1 MRYFYAIL
9 FFCLSFYSI
18 YGQKNSSFE
27 GILTYQITNVTKI
40 DSTKMQT
47 VIFCKDSLIKV
58 VNFNE
63 QTGRQELLKH
73 LIYNKSYI
81 LVDIENVKYAVRTKE
96 HLQESDIS
104 YSFKRK
110 CGRKK
115 IGSLWSKKI
124 LVKYNENKLPLT
136 CYFSKKINPKYAN
149 AMLEFPGLPTL
160 FYTFGDRQIFRH
172 TLIEY
177 EKKELPL
184 SIFGIPENYIILSWE
199 EFVSKFSE

>member
-9 FFCLSFYSI
+9 FFCLSFNSI

-40 DSTKMQT
+40 DSAKMQT

-96 HLQESDIS
+96 HLQE
-104 YSFKRK
+104 K
-110 CGRKK
+110 
-115 IGSLWSKKI
+115 SL
-124 LVKYNENKLPLT
+124 
-136 CYFSKKINPKYAN
+136 
-149 AMLEFPGLPTL
+149 
-160 FYTFGDRQIFRH
+160 
-172 TLIEY
+172 
-177 EKKELPL
+177 
-184 SIFGIPENYIILSWE
+184 
-199 EFVSKFSE
+199 